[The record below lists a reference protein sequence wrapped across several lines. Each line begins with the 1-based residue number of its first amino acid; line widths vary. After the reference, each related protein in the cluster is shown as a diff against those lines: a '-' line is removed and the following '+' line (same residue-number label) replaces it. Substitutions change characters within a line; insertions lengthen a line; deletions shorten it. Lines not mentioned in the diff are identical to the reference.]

1 MFDDFDLF
9 ESCEEYYD
17 DLNEWETNQC
27 FLDQQY
33 EFILTPEDESELD
46 ALFGE

>member
-9 ESCEEYYD
+9 ETCEEYYD
-17 DLNEWETNQC
+17 DLNEWETQQC

-33 EFILTPEDESELD
+33 ELSAEDAIELD
-46 ALFGE
+46 ELFNVV